1 MSNAIPDSNAPL
13 DTPFDVKRLGEY
25 LHKHGLLS
33 TSDVDVQALSGGQSN
48 PTFILHASGDRY
60 VLRKKPA
67 GATLPGAHAVD
78 REYRVMAA
86 LQGTDVPVPRVHV
99 YCDDTEIIGTPF
111 YVMDWLEGR
120 VLVDQSLPG
129 MSAMEREDIY
139 GEMNRVMA
147 RLHAVDPASV
157 GLSDYG
163 RPGNYFARQIS
174 RWSRQSVES
183 SFPMGDA
190 MRRLMDWLPEHI
202 PPGDETTL
210 VHGDFRLDN
219 LIFHPSKPQVIGV
232 LDWELSTLGHPLA
245 DFAYHCMSWHI
256 PASLWRGI
264 GGLDLDLLGIPRES
278 HYVAAYARST
288 GRKAADHWDF
298 YMAYNLFRM
307 AAILRG
313 IGQRAADGT
322 AAATDAGDIA
332 LKADPLAEIGW
343 RCALRYAA
351 NL

>member
-256 PASLWRGI
+256 PGKS
-264 GGLDLDLLGIPRES
+264 
-278 HYVAAYARST
+278 VV
-288 GRKAADHWDF
+288 
-298 YMAYNLFRM
+298 
-307 AAILRG
+307 
-313 IGQRAADGT
+313 
-322 AAATDAGDIA
+322 
-332 LKADPLAEIGW
+332 
-343 RCALRYAA
+343 
-351 NL
+351 